1 MSMITALRPETFSKL
16 QLNAG
21 AFLVNFDYSSATDAK
36 SLRALITAAIKAGTT
51 KTLGAT
57 RGGGT
62 FSLTPMVRN
71 IEADGKRGEFFD
83 RATGSGSTVNDGYT
97 SNMTGTLLEFD
108 ENTFVALGGKVDDD
122 SANPNVKHLIFQN
135 EFTADNYI
143 ESLVWVSDLG
153 KGKVLLIDLKNALNT
168 AGVTFTF
175 TDKGEGTL
183 PFTFVAHCS
192 SVDDIDQAPAEV
204 YIFEQA
210 AA

>member
-1 MSMITALRPETFSKL
+1 MSMITALRPESFGKM

-21 AFLVNFDYSSATDAK
+21 AFLVNFDYKSATDAK
-36 SLRALITAAIKAGTT
+36 SLRTLITTAVKAGTT

-62 FSLTPMVRN
+62 FSLTPTVRN

-83 RATGSGSTVNDGYT
+83 RTTGSGSTVNDGY
-97 SNMTGTLLEFD
+97 SCNMTGTLLEFD
-108 ENTFVALGGKVDDD
+108 ENTFTALGGKVEND
-122 SANPNVKHLIFQN
+122 SQKPNVKHIIFPTDYT
-135 EFTADNYI
+135 EMNYL

-183 PFTFVAHCS
+183 PFTFVAHGG
-192 SVDDIDQAPAEV
+192 SVDDVDKAPADV
-204 YIFEQA
+204 YIFESA

>member
-1 MSMITALRPETFSKL
+1 MITALRPGTFSSI

-21 AFLVNFDYSSATDAK
+21 AFLVNFDYSDAAD
-36 SLRALITAAIKAGTT
+36 SVTLQALITAAIKAGTT

-62 FSLTPMVRN
+62 FSLTPTVRN

-97 SNMTGTLLEFD
+97 CNMTGTLLEFD
-108 ENTFVALGGKVDDD
+108 ENTFVALGGMVDPDN
-122 SANPNVKHLIFQN
+122 SKPFIKHLLFPT
-135 EFTADNYI
+135 EFTESNYI
-143 ESLVWVSDLG
+143 ENLVWVSNLG
-153 KGKVLLIDLKNALNT
+153 KNKVLLIDLKNALNT

-183 PFTFVAHCS
+183 PFTFVAHS
-192 SVDDIDQAPAEV
+192 GSVEDIDLAPAEV
-204 YIFEQA
+204 YIFEKA
-210 AA
+210 AV